1 MFASH
6 NGILLIEPFVL
17 QAVRD
22 NFCTAAW
29 RNLAHGTVTVLR
41 AGLLLLGQLVK
52 AVESRRQQ
60 LIDCVVCAESCGF
73 GEQLGARRI
82 WLRGGGPP

>member
-29 RNLAHGTVTVLR
+29 RNLAHGLLQFYEQVCCCWANLLKLSNR
-41 AGLLLLGQLVK
+41 AD
-52 AVESRRQQ
+52 S
-60 LIDCVVCAESCGF
+60 S
-73 GEQLGARRI
+73 
-82 WLRGGGPP
+82 

>member
-6 NGILLIEPFVL
+6 NGILLIDRFVL

-29 RNLAHGTVTVLR
+29 RNLARGTLTVLR
-41 AGLLLLGQLVK
+41 AGLLLLGQT
-52 AVESRRQQ
+52 
-60 LIDCVVCAESCGF
+60 C
-73 GEQLGARRI
+73 
-82 WLRGGGPP
+82 